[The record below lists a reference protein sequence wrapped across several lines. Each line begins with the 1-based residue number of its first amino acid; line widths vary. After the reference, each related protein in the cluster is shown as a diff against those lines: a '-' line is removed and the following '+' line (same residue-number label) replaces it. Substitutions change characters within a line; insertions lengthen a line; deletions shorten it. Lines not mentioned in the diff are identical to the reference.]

1 MKLNHGFIVFALLST
16 FSFAKINL
24 PIPSSTI
31 QKIETKS
38 SKESLQLFFF
48 DVGQGHFSLLKQGDA
63 ALIIDAGSS
72 NKKFSDI
79 KSTFE
84 KHLGNATI
92 KAVILTQDTAEHRN
106 FLKKLRQHYCDEACV
121 FLNIYKQK
129 IRLSHAKNYCEYL
142 SLFDST
148 DLQQLASFFKGIF
161 PSLTFSF
168 PVHLKQFNPT
178 KIEDSSLTFAIE
190 YQHKKLLFTGN
201 TAFAQF
207 NHLID
212 FKQKYTDPA
221 KKQLILE
228 NTNIFRNINLIKLPT
243 AFEDQ
248 EKILQWISSL
258 TKENAHQPIFVI
270 GNIPN
275 TISSPKNNLQVINPS
290 QGTICLKVD
299 IYGSHPWVLN
309 IYK

>member
-1 MKLNHGFIVFALLST
+1 MKTNHGFIVFALLST
-16 FSFAKINL
+16 FSFAKTNL
-24 PIPSSTI
+24 PINPPII
-31 QKIETKS
+31 QKIETDSNKGA
-38 SKESLQLFFF
+38 LQLFFF
-48 DVGQGHFSLLKQGDA
+48 DVGQGHFSLLKQGDT

-92 KAVILTQDTAEHRN
+92 KAVILTQDTAEHQN
-106 FLKKLRQHYCDEACV
+106 FLKKLRKHYCDESCV

-142 SLFDST
+142 SLFDPS
-148 DLQQLASFFKGIF
+148 DLKQLASFFNEIF
-161 PSLTFSF
+161 PNLTFNF

-190 YQHKKLLFTGN
+190 YHHKKLLFTGN
-201 TAFAQF
+201 TFFAQF

-212 FKQKYTDPA
+212 FKQKCTDQV
-221 KKQLILE
+221 KKRLAIE

-243 AFEDQ
+243 SFENQ
-248 EKILQWISSL
+248 EKILQWIASL
-258 TKENAHQPIFVI
+258 TKQPIFAI
-270 GNIPN
+270 GNIPS
-275 TISSPKNNLQVINPS
+275 TITSLKNNLQIINPS
-290 QGTICLKVD
+290 KGTVYLKID
-299 IYGSHPWVLN
+299 SHGAYSLES
-309 IYK
+309 IF